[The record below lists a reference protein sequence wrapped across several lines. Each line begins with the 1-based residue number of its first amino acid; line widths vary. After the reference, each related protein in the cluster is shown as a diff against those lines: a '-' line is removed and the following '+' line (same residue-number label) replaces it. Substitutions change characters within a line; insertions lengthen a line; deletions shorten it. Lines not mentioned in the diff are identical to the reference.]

1 MKIDNGD
8 VKPARLALLALFS
21 IFNFQF
27 SIPAAQ
33 AQQPHDITQVD
44 PITPGSI
51 IAIPLP
57 PKSRRQMKK
66 YETPELVGA
75 QQALGS
81 QLINGEL
88 PRPLLDYD
96 TKSGLIE
103 ERLSMFD
110 GGLIV
115 VTMSGA
121 GGTLHK
127 KLLIPPDALAAYRK
141 AASPARLALI
151 RKEDVS
157 KPDARR
163 RSQLRIYRDDGS
175 HVELLFDPA
184 GAVPKALADE
194 IRPLEDLL
202 RVISEDR
209 TLTSSVAGYEPAV
222 GDELV
227 GDDQRTWRVERV
239 TESGIVELHCVS
251 QPTVV
256 YIDKHF
262 LYNYF
267 VGKRAAK

>member
-1 MKIDNGD
+1 MRL
-8 VKPARLALLALFS
+8 ARLALLGLFS

-27 SIPAAQ
+27 STPAQ

-51 IAIPLP
+51 VAIPLP

-66 YETPELVGA
+66 YETPEMAGA
-75 QQALGS
+75 RQALGS

-88 PRPLLDYD
+88 PRPLLDFV
-96 TKSGLIE
+96 TRSGLIE

-115 VTMSGA
+115 VAMSGA
-121 GGTLHK
+121 GGTMHK

-141 AASPARLALI
+141 TASPERLALI
-151 RKEDVS
+151 RKNDVS
-157 KPDARR
+157 KPDLR
-163 RSQLRIYRDDGS
+163 RSLLRIYRDDGS
-175 HVELLFDPA
+175 HVELEFDPS
-184 GAVPKALADE
+184 GSIPKTLADE
-194 IRPLEDLL
+194 IRPLEDLI

-209 TLTSSVAGYEPAV
+209 TVTSSVAGYEPAV

-239 TESGIVELHCVS
+239 TDGGIVQLRCVS

-267 VGKRAAK
+267 VGKRAAR

>member
-1 MKIDNGD
+1 
-8 VKPARLALLALFS
+8 VKLVRIALLAVFS

-27 SIPAAQ
+27 SIPAQ
-33 AQQPHDITQVD
+33 AQQPHDISEVD
-44 PITPGSI
+44 AINPGAI
-51 IAIPLP
+51 ISIPLP
-57 PKSRRQMKK
+57 PKSQRQMKK

-75 QQALGS
+75 RQALGS
-81 QLINGEL
+81 QLVNGEL
-88 PRPLLDYD
+88 PRPLLDFV
-96 TKSGLIE
+96 TKSGMIE
-103 ERLSMFD
+103 QRLSIFD

-115 VTMSGA
+115 VSMSGA
-121 GGTLHK
+121 LGTMHK
-127 KLLIPPDALAAYRK
+127 KLLIPDDALAAYRR
-141 AASPARLALI
+141 AAAPEMLAVI
-151 RKEDVS
+151 HPNDVS
-157 KPDARR
+157 KPDEARR
-163 RSQLRIYRDDGS
+163 SLLRIYRDDGS
-175 HVELLFDPA
+175 HVELAFNPA
-184 GAVPKALADE
+184 GTVPKALADE

-209 TLTSSVAGYEPAV
+209 TLTSSVAGYEPAP

-239 TESGIVELHCVS
+239 TETGIVELHCVS